1 MQDNTTYFIVIGAV
15 VVALASL
22 AALVSYV
29 MSIVRSVQEMRN
41 AANPPRNPPIPE
53 VMAKDYATKREL
65 AGEVAELK
73 QELRDERARVDGI
86 LKQQFDQ
93 IRGLTT
99 KIGEW
104 QLGIERLIG
113 KIEGKVENK

>member
-1 MQDNTTYFIVIGAV
+1 MQENMSYLIVVGSAV
-15 VVALASL
+15 VGLASL

-29 MSIVRSVQEMRN
+29 MSIVRSWQEMRG
-41 AANPPRNPPIPE
+41 AANPPCNPPIPE

-73 QELRDERARVDGI
+73 QELRAERARVDGI

-93 IRGLTT
+93 MRELTA